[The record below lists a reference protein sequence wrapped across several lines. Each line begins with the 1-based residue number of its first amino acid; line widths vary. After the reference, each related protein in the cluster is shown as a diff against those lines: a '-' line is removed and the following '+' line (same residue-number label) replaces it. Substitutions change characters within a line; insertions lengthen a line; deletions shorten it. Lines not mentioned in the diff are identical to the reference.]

1 MEGNLA
7 VVTLNILEINRP
19 PVVQSSS
26 FSLVEDGKLA
36 IKLSAS
42 DPNGDKLTFSITQNP
57 SQGKLTGKGP
67 SYEYTPNKDFYGVDS
82 FLVVANDG
90 ELDSNATLI
99 SLKVEGKND
108 APNFVQSL
116 NALSTGLRET
126 PFHLKV
132 EVEDVDNDEL
142 TLTISKGPQNGDC
155 YFDEQNLVYLPKPGF
170 EGVEE
175 IVLELS
181 DGKATVQN
189 TFPISIARHENPI
202 PIHFDD
208 SQNSDLLNML
218 YQANEVLALNAERI
232 LELSA
237 ESKES
242 ELKATY
248 VDNLGKGEMDLTT
261 WIEKM
266 KNGDVEGDYDFCATE
281 KDNALN
287 WKVAPSLDPASS
299 LDTDLNDKSSS
310 MDNESKHIADD
321 VSDESSTESSKDD
334 LAQSNQENEATTEPT
349 ASSVSEE
356 PNTDNS
362 ETDTKKDQI
371 NQPIAVK
378 TETQESKSEED
389 SKEEESF
396 EASFITELGS
406 GWYEAPGIGTFYD
419 AGNGWIYE
427 PNLGW
432 SFLKTCP
439 SNCSAWLFNENLGW
453 LWFDAELPN
462 MTFANNNG
470 SPSWIFYPE
479 STFGESNLVYD
490 YTQNSWMQWK

>member
-1 MEGNLA
+1 M
-7 VVTLNILEINRP
+7 
-19 PVVQSSS
+19 
-26 FSLVEDGKLA
+26 
-36 IKLSAS
+36 
-42 DPNGDKLTFSITQNP
+42 
-57 SQGKLTGKGP
+57 
-67 SYEYTPNKDFYGVDS
+67 DS
-82 FLVVANDG
+82 FLVVANDA

-126 PFHLKV
+126 PFRLKV

-155 YFDEQNLVYLPKPGF
+155 YFDKQNLVYLPKPGF

-242 ELKATY
+242 GLRATY
-248 VDNLGKGEMDLTT
+248 VDNLEKGEMELTT

-266 KNGDVEGDYDFCATE
+266 NIEDFEGDYDFCATE

-287 WKVAPSLDPASS
+287 WKVAPSLKPASG
-299 LDTDLNDKSSS
+299 LDTDLDDKSSS
-310 MDNESKHIADD
+310 MDNESKYIADD
-321 VSDESSTESSKDD
+321 VSEESSTESRKDD
-334 LAQSNQENEATTEPT
+334 LAQSNQDEISSLDPISGADTDLNGKSSSMDNESNYVPDEPYTESDKDDLTQSNEKNEAD
-349 ASSVSEE
+349 AKFDLSSASEE
-356 PNTDNS
+356 PNT
-362 ETDTKKDQI
+362 
-371 NQPIAVK
+371 
-378 TETQESKSEED
+378 
-389 SKEEESF
+389 EEERV
-396 EASFITELGS
+396 EASFITEIGS
-406 GWYEAPGIGTFYD
+406 GWSEAPGIGTFYD

-427 PNLGW
+427 PNMGW

-479 STFGESNLVYD
+479 STFGQSDLVFD
-490 YTQNSWMQWK
+490 YTQNSWMEWK